1 MFISYMFR
9 PARAILSYE
18 ELYKNT
24 KIDLHDPV
32 NNWDVSFYI
41 WFKQKRMYKLIFKI
55 YLRCYSS
62 ELSVSCG
69 VPVM

>member
-24 KIDLHDPV
+24 RIDLHDPV
-32 NNWDVSFYI
+32 NNWDVSFCI
-41 WFKQKRMYKLIFKI
+41 WLNKNICINSFLKFIFGVTRQSFRYRVV
-55 YLRCYSS
+55 YL
-62 ELSVSCG
+62 
-69 VPVM
+69 